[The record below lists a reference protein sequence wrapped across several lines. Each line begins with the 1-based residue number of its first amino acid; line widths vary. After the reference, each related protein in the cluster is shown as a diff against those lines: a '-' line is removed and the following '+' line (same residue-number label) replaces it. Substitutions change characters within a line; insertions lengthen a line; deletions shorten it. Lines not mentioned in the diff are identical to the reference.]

1 MSNSSTIT
9 ALDVGTG
16 SVKAIIVEKRPEES
30 GFKVLGRSES
40 ISSGVRKGVV
50 SDPEKVSKIISA
62 TLNEVRRESGREV
75 REVYVNINGNH
86 ISSISSKGL
95 VSVSRADQKISQED
109 IDRVIEA
116 AKAFSLPSNKEII
129 EVIPREFTV
138 DKEGGIKD
146 PLGLQGVRLE
156 TEILAVSG
164 FSRYSKDLADS
175 VLGADLQV
183 SDLILGPLASAKAVL
198 TQEER
203 ELGVAVVD
211 IGAGT
216 TSIAVFE
223 EGNLI
228 HIAVLPVGTNNIRN
242 DIAIG
247 LRINIETA
255 EFIKNKFGA
264 SMFGDKKAKKEKI
277 KIPGGEDIVFQR
289 GELKKITEARILEMF
304 EEIGKE
310 LKKVSRFGLLPAGVV
325 LTGGG
330 SKAPGLVEFTRKKM
344 GLPCRIGF
352 PRRFFP
358 LDDDPAMSVLCGL
371 ALCGFEMEEGEG
383 GRFANFD
390 IFRKAG
396 DKIKKVFR
404 VFIP

>member
-1 MSNSSTIT
+1 MSNPSTIA
-9 ALDVGTG
+9 ALDIGTG
-16 SVKAIIVEKRPEES
+16 SIKAIIVEKRPEES

-62 TLNEVRRESGREV
+62 TMDEARRESGREV
-75 REVYVNINGNH
+75 KEVYANINGSH

-116 AKAFSLPSNKEII
+116 AKAFSLPSNKEIL
-129 EVIPREFTV
+129 EVIPREFVV

-146 PLGLQGVRLE
+146 PLGLQGVRME
-156 TEILAVSG
+156 TEILAICG
-164 FSRYSKDLADS
+164 FSRYSKDLAQAI
-175 VLGADLQV
+175 LGAGLQV
-183 SDLILGPLASAKAVL
+183 SDLVLGPIASAKAVL
-198 TQEER
+198 TQEEK
-203 ELGVAVVD
+203 ELGVAVID

-216 TSIAVFE
+216 TTLAVFE
-223 EGNLI
+223 EGSLL
-228 HIAVLPVGTNNIRN
+228 HLAVLPVGTNNMRN

-247 LRINIETA
+247 LRVNIETA

-264 SMFGDKKAKKEKI
+264 SMFGDKKTKKEKI
-277 KIPGGEDIVFQR
+277 KIPGGEDIIFQR
-289 GELKKITEARILEMF
+289 GDLKKITEARITEIF
-304 EEIGKE
+304 EEVGKE
-310 LKKVSRFGLLPAGVV
+310 LKKIARFGLLPAGVV

-330 SKAPGLVEFTRKKM
+330 AKSPGLVDFTRKKM
-344 GLPCRIGF
+344 GLPCRVGF

-358 LDDDPAMSVLCGL
+358 LDEDPSMSVLCGL
-371 ALCGFEMEEGEG
+371 ALCGFEMEEDEK
-383 GRFANFD
+383 GRFSDFD
-390 IFRKAG
+390 ILKRTG
-396 DKIKKVFR
+396 EKIKKVFR